1 MFINVNTN
9 AYTHTPVLVFGSL
22 RCVIVLAKVQ
32 FPFYVTTLIIGRAAL
47 RTVVL
52 VSRLAA
58 VKIPNR
64 SRLGKKGSHFRPGKF
79 AVAVGM

>member
-1 MFINVNTN
+1 MFININTN
-9 AYTHTPVLVFGSL
+9 TYTHTPMLVFESL
-22 RCVIVLAKVQ
+22 RYVIVLAKVQ

-47 RTVVL
+47 RTVIL

-58 VKIPNR
+58 VKIP
-64 SRLGKKGSHFRPGKF
+64 SQSHLGKKGSHFRPGKF

>member
-9 AYTHTPVLVFGSL
+9 TYTHTPVLVFESP
-22 RCVIVLAKVQ
+22 RCVTVLAKVQ
-32 FPFYVTTLIIGRAAL
+32 FPFYVTTLIIGRAVF

-52 VSRLAA
+52 VSHLAA

-64 SRLGKKGSHFRPGKF
+64 SR
-79 AVAVGM
+79 